1 MSEEEQ
7 VLEDT
12 GDGDVVVPSVEE
24 LQAAVTAQAAALRER
39 EEELAAIRAEIDEA
53 RQRLALAVAKYR
65 LLALERQPQIPAEL
79 VSGETVEEVDRSL
92 ATARALVERVRRQL
106 EAETQSRR
114 VPVGSPGRQGAD
126 VSALSPRD
134 KIAYALAREQG

>member
-1 MSEEEQ
+1 VSEEEQ

>member
-1 MSEEEQ
+1 VSEEEQ

-79 VSGETVEEVDRSL
+79 VSGETVEEVARSL